1 MPYTQQAWHL
11 PQITLNSKMYLRL
24 ALLQG
29 RWMVLKYKGRG
40 QDLRASSNKWSYIY
54 QNMFSKIWRGAIAP
68 LLPISDGPV
77 LYCCQWV
84 PLGSLFNNGLHLTFY
99 GIYNI
104 VGDYYNSDQ
113 FRICNSRMTKPQEWQ
128 ALCVNGHRR
137 LMVYGLLSLQIVLKM
152 IAFPFSCL

>member
-99 GIYNI
+99 GIYNFCRAVERSENPGEGNRI
-104 VGDYYNSDQ
+104 VVGMICPPYRINCQHMEGPLPLLSPGSDGPA
-113 FRICNSRMTKPQEWQ
+113 FRR
-128 ALCVNGHRR
+128 RR
-137 LMVYGLLSLQIVLKM
+137 LL
-152 IAFPFSCL
+152 